1 LRRLKEVFGDLDNH
15 VHEFIAY
22 YVYKKYR
29 KPFPVLVATILSQ
42 NTTEKNS
49 FAAWRRLE
57 ERLGEV
63 TPEKVLVLGDEL
75 KELIKPVGLQEQKA
89 KAILEAAKKWS
100 ELKKAIAEGRRE
112 ELLKIRG
119 IGKKTADVVL
129 MTFGHPAFPVDT
141 HVMRVSKRLGLADGN
156 YDSVSS
162 RLAQLFRGAERE
174 AHMYLILLGRKYC
187 KAKKPRCDS
196 CPLSDL
202 CPKRA
207 A

>member
-1 LRRLKEVFGDLDNH
+1 LDKYE
-15 VHEFIAY
+15 HEFIAY

-49 FAAWRRLE
+49 FAAWKRLE
-57 ERLGEV
+57 ERLGEI
-63 TPEKVLVLGDEL
+63 TPEKVLELGEEL

-89 KAILEAAKKWS
+89 SAILEAARRWK
-100 ELKKAIAEGRRE
+100 ELERAIAEGKRE
-112 ELLKIRG
+112 ELLKIKG

-141 HVMRVSKRLGLADGN
+141 HVMRVSKRLGLAEGS

-162 RLAQLFRGAERE
+162 RLAQLFRGVERE

-187 KAKKPRCDS
+187 KAKKPRCDG
-196 CPLSDL
+196 CPLSDM
-202 CPKRA
+202 CPRRA